1 MNKYCSHFL
10 KATCF
15 LALLFT
21 LSFHVLHAQETT
33 DTVAAIVNQKPEKNS
48 KAKIGAL
55 YYGVASFYGNK
66 FIGKKTASGE
76 MFSQEKYT
84 AACNALPLGTWVKVT
99 NMKNGKSVVVKTNDR
114 LHPKMKR
121 IVDLTMVAAHE
132 LGYVGKGLA
141 KVKVEVI
148 EKPRK
153 KTKPQGKAK
162 SKKKSKPQVKAK
174 PQKKSKPQKKTP
186 SKVKKKK

>member
-1 MNKYCSHFL
+1 M

-21 LSFHVLHAQETT
+21 MSFHVLHAQETI
-33 DTVAAIVNQKPEKNS
+33 DTVAAIVNQKPEKNT
-48 KAKIGAL
+48 KAKIGDV

-76 MFSQEKYT
+76 IFSQEKYT
-84 AACNALPLGTWVKVT
+84 AACNTLPLGTWIKVT
-99 NMKNGKSVVVKTNDR
+99 NVKNKKSVVVKTNDR

-121 IVDLTMVAAHE
+121 IVDLTMVAARE
-132 LGYVGKGLA
+132 LGYIGKGLA

-148 EKPRK
+148 EKPK
-153 KTKPQGKAK
+153 G
-162 SKKKSKPQVKAK
+162 KSKPKKKAK
-174 PQKKSKPQKKTP
+174 PLKTNSSKAAKKMK
-186 SKVKKKK
+186 

>member
-1 MNKYCSHFL
+1 MNKYRSYYM

-21 LSFHVLHAQETT
+21 MSFHVLHAQETI
-33 DTVAAIVNQKPEKNS
+33 DTVAAIVNQKPEKNT
-48 KAKIGAL
+48 KAKIGDV

-76 MFSQEKYT
+76 IFSQEKYT
-84 AACNALPLGTWVKVT
+84 AACNSLPLGTWIKVT
-99 NMKNGKSVVVKTNDR
+99 NVKNKKSVVVKTNDR

-121 IVDLTMVAAHE
+121 IVDLTMAAASE
-132 LGYVGKGLA
+132 LGYIGKGLA

-148 EKPRK
+148 EKPK
-153 KTKPQGKAK
+153 AKPKPKTKPLKTKSSKAAR
-162 SKKKSKPQVKAK
+162 KKK
-174 PQKKSKPQKKTP
+174 
-186 SKVKKKK
+186 

>member
-1 MNKYCSHFL
+1 MNKYRSYYM

-21 LSFHVLHAQETT
+21 MSFHVLHAQETI
-33 DTVAAIVNQKPEKNS
+33 DTVAAIVNQKPEKNT
-48 KAKIGAL
+48 KAKIGDV

-76 MFSQEKYT
+76 IFSQEKYT
-84 AACNALPLGTWVKVT
+84 AACNSLPLGTWIKVT
-99 NMKNGKSVVVKTNDR
+99 NVKNKKSVVVKTNDR

-121 IVDLTMVAAHE
+121 IVDLTMVAARE
-132 LGYVGKGLA
+132 LGYIGKGLA

-148 EKPRK
+148 EKPKK
-153 KTKPQGKAK
+153 KTKPQGKSK
-162 SKKKSKPQVKAK
+162 PKKKSKPLKT
-174 PQKKSKPQKKTP
+174 KS
-186 SKVKKKK
+186 SKVAKKKK

>member
-1 MNKYCSHFL
+1 M

-21 LSFHVLHAQETT
+21 MSFHVLHAQETI
-33 DTVAAIVNQKPEKNS
+33 DTVAAIVNQKPEKNT
-48 KAKIGAL
+48 KAKIGDV

-76 MFSQEKYT
+76 IFSQEKYT
-84 AACNALPLGTWVKVT
+84 AACNSLPLGTWIKVT
-99 NMKNGKSVVVKTNDR
+99 NVKNKKSVVVKTNDR

-121 IVDLTMVAAHE
+121 IVDLTMAAASE
-132 LGYVGKGLA
+132 LGYIGKGLA

-148 EKPRK
+148 EKPK
-153 KTKPQGKAK
+153 AKPKPKTKPLKTKSSKAAR
-162 SKKKSKPQVKAK
+162 KKK
-174 PQKKSKPQKKTP
+174 
-186 SKVKKKK
+186 